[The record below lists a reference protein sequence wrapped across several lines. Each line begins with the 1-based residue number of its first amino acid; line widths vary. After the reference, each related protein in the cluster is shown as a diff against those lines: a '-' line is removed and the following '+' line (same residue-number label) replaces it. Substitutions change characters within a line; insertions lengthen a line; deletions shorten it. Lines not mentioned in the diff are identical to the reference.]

1 MIYQLSN
8 SLPANGS
15 GVGCGHYDEHGSG
28 DGGGI
33 AKLMND
39 YVFGVC
45 FNPEIHGDNVF
56 LFVDHCLSHLS
67 NSFFS
72 GNDQKGYLPT
82 QVELPEGLDPN
93 DMGRYWRQHREYI
106 RGRKLHTSERCVV
119 TPNYTASY
127 CDDLDAVFAVLDE
140 LAKVPPTLETG
151 LAS

>member
-1 MIYQLSN
+1 
-8 SLPANGS
+8 
-15 GVGCGHYDEHGSG
+15 
-28 DGGGI
+28 
-33 AKLMND
+33 MND

-45 FNPEIHGDNVF
+45 FNPEIHGDNVL

-72 GNDQKGYLPT
+72 GNDQNGYLPT
-82 QVELPEGLDPN
+82 QAELPEGLDPN
-93 DMGRYWRQHREYI
+93 DMGRYWQQHREYI

-140 LAKVPPTLETG
+140 LAKVPHTFETG